1 MILCCADAEQTTGV
15 RDLHTINFLSGV
27 SYRPGGNIEMYTF
40 HTSLGVYLLHT
51 YMSIPS
57 RFTSFI
63 RLGRF
68 IRSISA
74 A

>member
-27 SYRPGGNIEMYTF
+27 SYRFGGNIEMYTF
-40 HTSLGVYLLHT
+40 HTSLGVYFLHI
-51 YMSIPS
+51 YMPIPS
-57 RFTSFI
+57 RFISFI

-68 IRSISA
+68 MFSIFA